1 MEESI
6 LNTVKKTVGMNPE
19 YTAYDSDI
27 IMHINT
33 ALMRLRQL
41 GVGPKQGYRIIDES
55 DAWSEFLED
64 SESLEMVK
72 SYVGLKV
79 KLMFDASS
87 MTPSVIQSLTETLRE
102 YEWCLMV
109 EAETPTTE

>member
-41 GVGPKQGYRIIDES
+41 GVGPKQGYRI
-55 DAWSEFLED
+55 
-64 SESLEMVK
+64 
-72 SYVGLKV
+72 
-79 KLMFDASS
+79 
-87 MTPSVIQSLTETLRE
+87 T
-102 YEWCLMV
+102 
-109 EAETPTTE
+109 